1 MAEDSDVLQKQIKD
15 RFFISSGTKR
25 SNGLI
30 TIINKKFEQIQEI
43 YKDERILITSCKNQD
58 HTFIIVNTYSPSDTE
73 TNKQFFLQRLNDKL
87 NTYTADYIDRHN
99 THIAVLGDFNTV
111 HLIQ

>member
-1 MAEDSDVLQKQIKD
+1 MAEDSDDLQKQIKD

-43 YKDERILITSCKNQD
+43 YKDERILITSCKNQG

-73 TNKQFFLQRLNDKL
+73 TNKQFFFTKIKR
-87 NTYTADYIDRHN
+87 
-99 THIAVLGDFNTV
+99 
-111 HLIQ
+111 